1 MAVKNYAQYLNN
13 IPVMPDVASKVLNM
27 ADSKDSSFQSLED
40 LIKVDPGLTSRILR
54 IANSAMYARQK
65 EVTQLRTAITLL
77 GLKTI
82 KNLVI
87 LATGASLFAASK
99 QTPFYHFFWRHSIIT
114 AFLAR
119 DLAIKTGKRGLAD
132 EAFVA
137 GLLHNIGQVALYF
150 SDRENYEKMLIEAGT
165 TGQRISELEEGLYGV
180 NHKTV
185 GHSVLSAWNFPT
197 VYADTAHEH
206 GNNNITSEHKQ
217 VIILVSTADFL
228 ASNLS
233 LLKDNPKDLNLLQP
247 FLPFLGLSIAALAV
261 IQGEYMGQLNQDK
274 LFLECQDLFNLN

>member
-1 MAVKNYAQYLNN
+1 
-13 IPVMPDVASKVLNM
+13 MPDVAAKVLNM
-27 ADSKDSSFQSLED
+27 ADSKEASFQTLED
-40 LIKVDPGLTSRILR
+40 LIKVDPGLTSKILR

-65 EVTQLRTAITLL
+65 EVTQLHTAITLL

-87 LATGASLFAASK
+87 LATGASLFASVK
-99 QTPFYHFFWRHSIIT
+99 TSPFYRFFWQHSIIT
-114 AFLAR
+114 AFLSR
-119 DLAIKTGKRGLAD
+119 ELAIKTGKRVFAD

-150 SDRENYEKMLIEAGT
+150 SDPENYEKLLIDARTNGN
-165 TGQRISELEEGLYGV
+165 RISELEEVAYAV

-185 GHSVLSAWNFPT
+185 GHHVLSAWNFPA
-197 VYADTAHEH
+197 VYADVAHEH
-206 GNNNITSEHKQ
+206 GNNNITSQHKQ

-233 LLKDNPKDLNLLQP
+233 LLKDRPKDLNLLIP
-247 FLPFLGLSIAALAV
+247 YLPFLGLGLDALAT
-261 IQGEYMGQLNQDK
+261 IQAEFMGQLSQDK
-274 LFLECQDLFNLN
+274 LFLECQDLFNIN